1 MKKQSNIR
9 QSILRL
15 SAIAAIATGLLMSS
29 GIAAAQKE
37 IGLRGCDLDTCD
49 VITADELRTARAE
62 RGLTVYRPTT
72 VQTDR
77 FSPHFIP

>member
-15 SAIAAIATGLLMSS
+15 AAIAAIAAGLLMSS
-29 GIAAAQKE
+29 GIATAQKE
-37 IGLRGCDLDTCD
+37 IGLRECDLNTCAVVTTD
-49 VITADELRTARAE
+49 DLKTARAE
-62 RGLTVYRPTT
+62 RRLTVYRMTSFP
-72 VQTDR
+72 TDR